1 MKTEPDVATTT
12 REPLSRERI
21 LAAAVALADR
31 EGVDSLSMRRVAQEL
46 GVVPMALYKHLANK
60 EEMLGG
66 MLDVVVGEID
76 PPRTDTDWKTAVRER
91 ILSARRALLRHPW
104 ASRVMEIRTEPTPT
118 VMGYMD
124 SMIGMFR
131 AGGFTIDLTHHA
143 MHAMGSRMLGF
154 SQELFNDQ
162 TDTDPQ
168 LEAEMFAAMSATY
181 PSISELY
188 LAVSHDDA
196 SVVGPGCDDQFEFEF
211 ALDLVLDGLE
221 RRKARRADVGPDV
234 ATFDDVA
241 QIALGLPEV
250 AEEDR
255 RGTRT
260 WSVAGKTFAWERP
273 FTKADLKR
281 FGDAPTSRRRDPG
294 GPRGRPDREGGRA
307 RREPPGVLHD
317 RALRR
322 VPRGVDR
329 APEGRR
335 RAAAGGARRR
345 LAGVRARGRSPSD
358 THPTSRWWT
367 GTSGVDVLATRH
379 HLARPATSVEEATA
393 GLVGLHS
400 SDPVTVHLSLFA
412 RVADFTPAD
421 LEAALYERKTLVRML
436 GMRRTMFV
444 VPLDVAAI
452 MDEACTKAIAPRE
465 RRRLIKHL
473 DGPRHHEARRAVAGR
488 RLRAHPRGVARTR

>member
-1 MKTEPDVATTT
+1 MKTEPDVRTAT
-12 REPLSRERI
+12 REPLNRERI

-31 EGVDSLSMRRVAQEL
+31 DGVDALSMRRVAQEL

-104 ASRVMEIRTEPTPT
+104 ASRVMESRTEPTPT

-168 LEAEMFAAMSATY
+168 MEAEMFAAMSATY

-211 ALDLVLDGLE
+211 ALDLMLEGLQ
-221 RRKARRADVGPDV
+221 RHK
-234 ATFDDVA
+234 
-241 QIALGLPEV
+241 
-250 AEEDR
+250 
-255 RGTRT
+255 
-260 WSVAGKTFAWERP
+260 
-273 FTKADLKR
+273 
-281 FGDAPTSRRRDPG
+281 
-294 GPRGRPDREGGRA
+294 DREQA
-307 RREPPGVLHD
+307 
-317 RALRR
+317 
-322 VPRGVDR
+322 
-329 APEGRR
+329 
-335 RAAAGGARRR
+335 
-345 LAGVRARGRSPSD
+345 
-358 THPTSRWWT
+358 
-367 GTSGVDVLATRH
+367 
-379 HLARPATSVEEATA
+379 
-393 GLVGLHS
+393 
-400 SDPVTVHLSLFA
+400 
-412 RVADFTPAD
+412 
-421 LEAALYERKTLVRML
+421 
-436 GMRRTMFV
+436 
-444 VPLDVAAI
+444 
-452 MDEACTKAIAPRE
+452 
-465 RRRLIKHL
+465 
-473 DGPRHHEARRAVAGR
+473 
-488 RLRAHPRGVARTR
+488 